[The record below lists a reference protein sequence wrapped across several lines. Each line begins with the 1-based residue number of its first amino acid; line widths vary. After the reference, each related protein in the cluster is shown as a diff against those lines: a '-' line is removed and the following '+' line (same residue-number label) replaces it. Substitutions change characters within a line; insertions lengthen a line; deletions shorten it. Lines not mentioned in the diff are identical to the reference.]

1 MPLDLSFRDD
11 QKIVAMEAENPALV
25 LLFIYLVQ
33 MMFQEKGPLAA
44 NYKILAYTL
53 RFPTQED
60 VRHVVEDFELF
71 VIQDGMFWNASALER
86 IERKEEYIEQQRE
99 AGRRGGRP
107 RKNTPESDPFENEK
121 GLQKGPLFEKESDPF
136 ENQKGS
142 QKPIN
147 QIKSNEMK
155 LNQSLRESAGAGA
168 PAREDDDF
176 IFLNFFFRN
185 FKKPGYETDRCL
197 RNYEG
202 QDVKSWDAVIKRW
215 TPEDAS
221 PRFQDPRALQ
231 WARQLYDTIADA
243 ADPAEATECL
253 RHVDAI
259 DIDKARN
266 ELKARMR
273 GESFRQAVYDTVADN
288 PALREGY
295 AAISICKRSGT

>member
-53 RFPTQED
+53 RFPTEED

-86 IERKEEYIEQQRE
+86 IERKEEYVQVKRE
-99 AGRRGGRP
+99 AGIASGAARRARTAQGTNNEQPLNMCSTGVQ
-107 RKNTPESDPFENEK
+107 TEPEQPAELS
-121 GLQKGPLFEKESDPF
+121 
-136 ENQKGS
+136 
-142 QKPIN
+142 N

-155 LNQSLRESAGAGA
+155 LNKSLRESAGAGA
-168 PAREDDDF
+168 PAREEDDF

-197 RNYEG
+197 RNYAG

-295 AAISICKRSGT
+295 AAINICKRSGT

>member
-86 IERKEEYIEQQRE
+86 IERKEEYVQDKRE
-99 AGRRGGRP
+99 AGKASGAARRARTAQGTNNEQPLNRCSTGVR
-107 RKNTPESDPFENEK
+107 TEPEQPAELS
-121 GLQKGPLFEKESDPF
+121 
-136 ENQKGS
+136 
-142 QKPIN
+142 N

-155 LNQSLRESAGAGA
+155 SNKSLRESAGAGA

-197 RNYEG
+197 RNYSG

-288 PALREGY
+288 PSLRDGY